1 MTVTFD
7 GKLFAL
13 KKEEQ
18 LKKEILDLNTK
29 GLFLRLASIV
39 VGDNPASKLYVGL
52 KKKAGE
58 KIGVQVDIYFL
69 PENIKKED
77 LLILIETLNNDK
89 EVTGIMIQLPIP
101 GELSNHKTEF
111 INKIIKEKDVD
122 GLREDSPFI
131 HPTSKAA
138 VEILDYA
145 KTLSDIKQLII
156 SKICVVGSTGMVG
169 KPLVKELNKEGY
181 EVVECDSQ
189 TENIK
194 EFTLNADVVIG
205 ATGVPYIIKSNM
217 IKEGVIVI
225 DIGSPKGDFEES
237 VSQKAG
243 FFTPVPGG
251 VGPVTI
257 SCLMDNLIKAKKG
270 IYNTD

>member
-1 MTVTFD
+1 MAIIFD

-13 KKEEQ
+13 QKNEE
-18 LKKEILDLNTK
+18 LKKEVLDLNTK
-29 GLFLRLASIV
+29 GLFPHLASIV
-39 VGDNPASKLYVGL
+39 IGDNPASKLYVGL

-58 KIGVQVDIYFL
+58 KIGIQVDVYYL
-69 PENIKKED
+69 SETTKKED
-77 LLILIETLNNDK
+77 LLTLIDTLNKDK

-101 GELSNHKTEF
+101 GELSNYKAE
-111 INKIIKEKDVD
+111 IIGRILKEKDVD
-122 GLREDSPFI
+122 GLRDDSPFI

-138 VEILDYA
+138 IEILNYA
-145 KTLSDIKQLII
+145 KSLSSVSQTSI
-156 SKICVVGSTGMVG
+156 SKICVVGATGMVG
-169 KPLVKELNKEGY
+169 KPLVKELKKIGY

-194 EFTLNADVVIG
+194 DFTLNADVVIS
-205 ATGVPYIIKSNM
+205 ATGVPYIIKKDM
-217 IKEGVIVI
+217 VKGGVIVI
-225 DIGSPKGDFEES
+225 DIGSPRGDFEEDIS
-237 VSQKAG
+237 KKAL

-270 IYNTD
+270 IYNTN